1 MIDKKTAKVWSDMA
15 KEQLEKNWKI
25 NVITKA
31 KVKTPIDLLDAVSK
45 YIDKKITGYAKVT
58 GNTYVAINLDKIR
71 KSITANS
78 DALTVLGKNNLTIDS
93 YINKTI
99 VEMLR
104 DNNFNVTEL
113 MSEDK
118 LIVDWSK

>member
-1 MIDKKTAKVWSDMA
+1 MIDKKTAKTWSDMA

-31 KVKTPIDLLDAVSK
+31 KVKTPIDILDAVTK
-45 YIDKKITGYAKVT
+45 YIDKKIVGYAKVT
-58 GNTYVAINLDKIR
+58 GNTSVSINLDKIR
-71 KSITANS
+71 KSITANEN
-78 DALTVLGKNNLTIDS
+78 ALTVLGKNNLTIDS
-93 YINKTI
+93 YVNKTI

-104 DNNFNVTEL
+104 DNGFNVMEL

-118 LIVDWSK
+118 LVVDWSK